1 MSLNLSEGCCFV
13 GVHRLHC
20 DGRAGSVASWECR
33 AAVAHRRARPLPPD
47 HAQPPTETSNI
58 TTTPP
63 TRAETGLVPYIPPG
77 LERPAPTQIHPPGL
91 EATHPTP
98 AGEATHHCKYSQ
110 LVRKLDAWVKV
121 ATEKLGQLKEQVERR
136 EGQDTVKVKVE
147 EAAVM
152 TGNEEKPEV
161 KVDAGTGMSP
171 VKTEREE
178 TMEVNEYGTKITAA
192 RNQPAVQQVK
202 VKVEPESTMTAIK
215 PKVEYKVGTAT
226 KREHRGGSFGFDG
239 AAKISRIEGRV
250 MGTIKQDLEG
260 NIVNKPVGMYSVV
273 QRLKTD
279 PEIHEMAQRED
290 MMKKVRDAEEET
302 RRVKEELRK
311 LKEDMGGL
319 GLGLCGRDGQVRK
332 PGAEPLPAGGAIM
345 MDIDSDTDGGAI
357 LELNEIKQPRFLHT
371 ATQTDWVGKSQFH
384 KATQFPITHYSSDE
398 LRSMSADLVPVKK
411 ASLYSGESMQLHV
424 STQTEWLGHSA
435 MHKAIQFPE
444 ITYCKEEEKPKD
456 LPPYVPAA
464 NPLPP
469 VIQQWKPVPEVHPPT
484 PAPAPTPTPA
494 SQAPVVTTTTSVTKT
509 NHSDTRERHTD
520 SEHDLGQTGAAGGIC
535 GQDHHPEGEHVGQR
549 QSDGG
554 AGGAVRGVGAPDR
567 SAARRTVHAAPAG
580 SGGGGRLHVPAV
592 RIPGAVRPRHVQPN
606 LLHPAVQLPG
616 SAVRLP
622 DDGWCRPA
630 QSARAVRR
638 RLPRTQVNL

>member
-1 MSLNLSEGCCFV
+1 MDALDLWRPGNAEQPWRTDVHDLYRQLRLNL
-13 GVHRLHC
+13 
-20 DGRAGSVASWECR
+20 
-33 AAVAHRRARPLPPD
+33 PL
-47 HAQPPTETSNI
+47 
-58 TTTPP
+58 
-63 TRAETGLVPYIPPG
+63 
-77 LERPAPTQIHPPGL
+77 RPATSQPRLRPVLRPARTVHAAELGATRTVQTHPTPTGPG
-91 EATHPTP
+91 ATHPTP

-147 EAAVM
+147 ERAVM

-202 VKVEPESTMTAIK
+202 VKVEPQSTMTAIK

-239 AAKISRIEGRV
+239 AAKISCIEGRV

-332 PGAEPLPAGGAIM
+332 PGVEPLPAGGAIM

-484 PAPAPTPTPA
+484 PAPTPTPA

-509 NHSDTRERHTD
+509 TTATTGSATPTQNTTLVKQEPPEESADKIIIPKVSASGSDNQTVVQAVQSVVSAPPT
-520 SEHDLGQTGAAGGIC
+520 GQPPAAQFMRPLLGAAGAGGFMYPQYASQALYAPAMYNPTYYIPQYSYPAAQY
-535 GQDHHPEGEHVGQR
+535 GYLMMGGAAPPR
-549 QSDGG
+549 APAPSDGDS
-554 AGGAVRGVGAPDR
+554 PE
-567 SAARRTVHAAPAG
+567 PK
-580 SGGGGRLHVPAV
+580 
-592 RIPGAVRPRHVQPN
+592 
-606 LLHPAVQLPG
+606 
-616 SAVRLP
+616 
-622 DDGWCRPA
+622 
-630 QSARAVRR
+630 
-638 RLPRTQVNL
+638 